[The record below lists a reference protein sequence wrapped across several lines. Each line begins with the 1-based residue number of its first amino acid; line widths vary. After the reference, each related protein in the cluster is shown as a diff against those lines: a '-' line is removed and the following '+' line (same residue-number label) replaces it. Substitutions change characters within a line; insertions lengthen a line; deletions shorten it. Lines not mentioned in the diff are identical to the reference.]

1 MNINEFKKLC
11 DGIRQTACV
20 VSVQKTQDG
29 YGEIRIVTGNDAYL
43 ESFKGPNYAIHEFV
57 PNSLYTDYL
66 MKNLNFENYSYRSAV
81 KKELLHSYAYP
92 EYFKS
97 WMHMLFIPLAYE
109 TGELSYCMY
118 IMEVNDEFNPELLAS
133 PRGDIYSK
141 VLNTTLQLANTTDF
155 KGALTNVTKE
165 VRKICDA
172 TFCCILL
179 IDEIKEELTV
189 LAEDRDINSDR
200 KTMKEYIDMDTN
212 FYNMVKTWDDL
223 IDSNGNC
230 IIINDEKGMNYI
242 KEKNPA
248 WYKSLAIGGIYS
260 LVLLKVKSGNTRLG
274 YMWVSNFKT
283 DDTPKIKEALEITT
297 FVVGSQIGNYLML
310 RQLTELSS
318 VDLLTKLYNRN
329 KLNNYMA
336 EITES
341 KETPIGLIFLD
352 INGLKRVNDIE
363 GHIAGD
369 NLIKRAASSLK
380 AAFPG
385 KDIFRVGGDEF
396 VVITKGIDEEQINK
410 LICTLHKKADAHKV
424 SFAAG
429 YAMTNNPKEIE
440 KILKIADFNMYN
452 DKRKFYNK

>member
-1 MNINEFKKLC
+1 MNIDEFKKLC
-11 DGIRQTACV
+11 DGIRHTACV
-20 VSVQKTQDG
+20 VSVQKTEDG
-29 YGEIRIVTGNDAYL
+29 YGEIRIVNGNDAYL
-43 ESFKGPNYAIHEFV
+43 ESFKGPNYMSHEFI

-109 TGELSYCMY
+109 TEELSYCMY
-118 IMEVNDEFNPELLAS
+118 IMEANDEFNPELLAS

-189 LAEDRDINSDR
+189 LAEDKDLNSDR
-200 KTMKEYIDMDTN
+200 KTIKEYIDMDTN

-242 KEKNPA
+242 KEKNPV
-248 WYKSLAIGGIYS
+248 WYKSLASSGVDS

-329 KLNNYMA
+329 KLNNYMT

-396 VVITKGIDEEQINK
+396 VVITKGVDEEQINK